1 MPSWSISHK
10 LPSPGTL
17 IDKGQIMNK
26 TSRQRPI
33 QGQGACRIEANRA
46 LAARARFSGSTRPQS
61 PNRRR
66 SAIRAAQGAPASS
79 RRRGRS
85 RASLQG
91 RSRARPPAK
100 TGSIECSRVRHD
112 PGSPNRRHLLPA
124 EDEVD
129 PVVQVRR
136 DVLALQ
142 RLPRVAAASLSAF
155 CLGSIPILEPTMRE
169 RRGTSTAFDGICLSR
184 VRACL

>member
-1 MPSWSISHK
+1 
-10 LPSPGTL
+10 
-17 IDKGQIMNK
+17 MNK
-26 TSRQRPI
+26 PAANGPSR
-33 QGQGACRIEANRA
+33 
-46 LAARARFSGSTRPQS
+46 ARAPAKSMPIERLPRGPAAQVRHDPNS
-61 PNRRR
+61 PIRQR
-66 SAIRAAQGAPASS
+66 SAIRAHGAAASS

-100 TGSIECSRVRHD
+100 TGSIECLRVRHD
-112 PGSPNRRHLLPA
+112 PSSPNRRHLLPA